1 MSDNDLIR
9 RGDALEAVAG
19 WEIPSTA
26 IAALPAVTV
35 GVPEA
40 TVYRAVLDWIRDDAG
55 AAVKMGMTPDRANA
69 LTARIMAALGVTP
82 APRRYMG
89 QIMAECDCPREAECQ
104 AAGRCIAE
112 GRG

>member
-9 RGDALEAVAG
+9 RGDVSKAVQYHVTDDDDRNTL
-19 WEIPSTA
+19 SHA

-35 GVPEA
+35 GVPC
-40 TVYRAVLDWIRDDAG
+40 TWPSCG
-55 AAVKMGMTPDRANA
+55 H
-69 LTARIMAALGVTP
+69 TAKGQCQGIGVRILAALDLTP
-82 APRRYMG
+82 APLRYMG

-112 GRG
+112 DFA

>member
-9 RGDALEAVAG
+9 RGDALECFMG
-19 WEIPSTA
+19 LDRIGDIMDA
-26 IAALPAVTV
+26 ITALPAVTV
-35 GVPEA
+35 GMPCTWPSCGHTA
-40 TVYRAVLDWIRDDAG
+40 NG
-55 AAVKMGMTPDRANA
+55 QCQGMGVRILAA
-69 LTARIMAALGVTP
+69 LTTTP

-112 GRG
+112 GRR